1 MRNRAVWLLFLVV
14 LMGACFSVPAWAG
27 SSLTSTPSGGSWISD
42 AIRALGQSRDIPGF
56 AVPEDP
62 NRSQEALLLARLL
75 QHISG
80 EDRLDSRRFGVSRTV
95 YLDDMIFTYNQR
107 VEPEKA
113 FTVNEVE
120 TLYSLVLEF
129 RTELEVLG
137 FDVQDFN
144 LLLAQN
150 LARERGLSLTSRP
163 LVYSEQALAA
173 ARRVETGALS
183 APAPVEE
190 VLEPTPSDSA
200 QEVRSLWTGQ
210 LSSSVRLLPPAQSLV
225 AEETAAQE
233 PQAPIQIG
241 SLVLNGALRAYP
253 SNTPSWQ
260 NLESDGSAG
269 YGLSLKVGD
278 VSLQTAVDLAVDPQ
292 LVPKAASTSLDLA
305 WDWAN
310 LFTLSAGYKLRERL
324 QDGAADESGAPLV
337 TSVELT
343 VPMNRGQVRLGMTQ
357 EWNLSELGGLGP
369 AGGESKTTRN
379 VAELGL
385 SYQLFNDSS
394 LHFNY
399 RLIDFSSMERDFG
412 AEAEAAFSI
421 KF

>member
-1 MRNRAVWLLFLVV
+1 
-14 LMGACFSVPAWAG
+14 
-27 SSLTSTPSGGSWISD
+27 
-42 AIRALGQSRDIPGF
+42 
-56 AVPEDP
+56 
-62 NRSQEALLLARLL
+62 
-75 QHISG
+75 
-80 EDRLDSRRFGVSRTV
+80 
-95 YLDDMIFTYNQR
+95 
-107 VEPEKA
+107 
-113 FTVNEVE
+113 
-120 TLYSLVLEF
+120 
-129 RTELEVLG
+129 
-137 FDVQDFN
+137 
-144 LLLAQN
+144 
-150 LARERGLSLTSRP
+150 